1 MTWIKSHTSIR
12 LHPKVT
18 RLRTELSI
26 SRPAAVGHL
35 HLLWHWVLEY
45 APDGDLSRYS
55 AAEIAEAAEWQASA
69 ADEFVAALV
78 ACGWL
83 DRDDSGQL
91 RVHGWQEYAGELLR
105 RRSSSSAG
113 ASSAGA
119 SSAGASSAG
128 ASSSRPAQEPAGY
141 SGIRAM
147 VRTVREGGR

>member
-69 ADEFVAALV
+69 ADDFVAALV

-83 DRDDSGQL
+83 DRGDDGRL
-91 RVHGWQEYAGELLR
+91 TVHGWQEYAGELLR

-113 ASSAGA
+113 ASS
-119 SSAGASSAG
+119 
-128 ASSSRPAQEPAGY
+128 SRPAHSSTEPAGY

-147 VRTVREGGR
+147 AIRAVREVGEGGR